1 MAKKTNLHRKYRRP
15 VLAPGARLI
24 VALALFSAAI
34 LAAPARAQTIV
45 RASQVEATLDG
56 SFRSMYNLQFDE
68 ALRSIEA
75 AKKQDKEDPL
85 PWAAQVCAILF
96 REFDRLHILRS
107 DMFASD
113 EAFAARPTYEWVPE
127 NKTQFEEAAAG
138 GEKIARERLAR
149 DKMDVK
155 ALFVLALI
163 TGLRGDASAMITK
176 HNLAALSYIRTATGY
191 SDKLL
196 AISPDY
202 YDAYVGTGLGKY
214 IVGGKPAPVRWI
226 LRVGGVKGDQEQGL
240 MELARAAKHGRFLA
254 PFASIVLAF
263 DDIRHHNKAAAK
275 KKLEVLRDQFPRNP
289 LFAAEIAKCD
299 KSSGGSGQ

>member
-1 MAKKTNLHRKYRRP
+1 MTEKTNLQRKHRQ
-15 VLAPGARLI
+15 PGIALVARLI
-24 VALALFSAAI
+24 LAVALCSAAI
-34 LAAPARAQTIV
+34 VAAPARAQTIV
-45 RASQVEATLDG
+45 RASQVEATLDE

-75 AKKQDKEDPL
+75 AKQQDKDDPL
-85 PWAAQVCAILF
+85 PWAAQVCAVLF

-113 EAFAARPTYEWVPE
+113 EAFAARPAYEWVPE
-127 NKTQFEEAAAG
+127 NKVQFEEAAAG

-176 HNLAALSYIRTATGY
+176 HNLAALSYIKTATGY

-196 AISPDY
+196 TISPDY

-214 IVGGKPAPVRWI
+214 IIGGKPAPVRWI
-226 LRVGGVKGDQEQGL
+226 LRIGGVKGDQEQGL
-240 MELARAAKHGRFLA
+240 TELTRAAEHGRFLS

-263 DDIRHHNKAAAK
+263 DDIRHNNKAAAK
-275 KKLEVLRDQFPRNP
+275 KKLELLRDQFPRNP
-289 LFAAEIAKCD
+289 LFAAEIAKCN
-299 KSSGGSGQ
+299 KPSGGSGQ